1 MLNPKAAGS
10 ACCRSFRH
18 IFEANVGVGYGP
30 AVDRAANPSYFCATH
45 PQGSCVFRSIFQA
58 IVIAA
63 ALGFMSVVPPA
74 SAMQLSPQQNE
85 LYTSVS
91 INPPSASEMTVCY
104 GFVCRRRA
112 ILDFS
117 AADRKTLAQILASG
131 KANAAA
137 ERAAIQKAVVWFDK
151 RMGPEIGT
159 STRVARADIRN
170 RADANNYDCW
180 DSTRNVSSLLLVLQ
194 EWGLFKHH
202 TVGNPRYRGNLF
214 TMQLPHNTAVLVE
227 KESRIEWSV
236 DMWTTKYLQPPDV
249 MLVEQW
255 LKED

>member
-1 MLNPKAAGS
+1 MVQF
-10 ACCRSFRH
+10 SFLR
-18 IFEANVGVGYGP
+18 IVP
-30 AVDRAANPSYFCATH
+30 AVVFGFSLVFAA
-45 PQGSCVFRSIFQA
+45 Q
-58 IVIAA
+58 
-63 ALGFMSVVPPA
+63 SV
-74 SAMQLSPQQNE
+74 SAMQLTPQQND

-117 AADRKTLAQILASG
+117 AADTKALAQIMATG
-131 KANAAA
+131 KANAVA

-159 STRVARADIRN
+159 SSRVARADIRN

-180 DSTRNVSSLLLVLQ
+180 DSTRNVSSFLLVLQ

-214 TMQLPHNTAVLVE
+214 TMQLPHNTAVIVE

>member
-1 MLNPKAAGS
+1 LQIKSGDSSAGQ
-10 ACCRSFRH
+10 
-18 IFEANVGVGYGP
+18 ILQ
-30 AVDRAANPSYFCATH
+30 DRALFQFPSMPRAVSTVTLVLGLVVGF
-45 PQGSCVFRSIFQA
+45 
-58 IVIAA
+58 
-63 ALGFMSVVPPA
+63 ALVAQPA
-74 SAMQLSPQQNE
+74 SAMQLTPQQSE

-112 ILDFS
+112 ILDFT
-117 AADRKTLAQILASG
+117 AADQKALAQIMAAG
-131 KANAAA
+131 KANAVA

-159 STRVARADIRN
+159 TTRVARADIRN

-180 DSTRNVSSLLLVLQ
+180 DSTRNVSSFMLVLQ

-214 TMQLPHNTAVLVE
+214 TMQLPHNTAVIVE
-227 KESRIEWSV
+227 KESRVEWSV